1 MMCISGDKMT
11 DWLSKYKYNP
21 IKPLLESDDS
31 AIIYFT
37 KRDLLEEKEGPID
50 SVWNLPEVQK
60 ILKKQLK
67 DGSWPARAKID
78 ENFGVKYSL
87 IETWKHLRLLIQQY
101 EMNTTHPAIKKA
113 AEFIFSYQTD
123 EGDIRGILANQY
135 APYYTGAIMYLL
147 IKAGYENDPRIEK
160 GFNWLLEMRQ
170 NDGGWVIGSPGM
182 IGLSDLTRAEMND
195 LTSKK
200 NRETARAFDKSKS
213 FSAAGTGMVL
223 RAFSVH
229 PTYKKSEEALTAA
242 RLLKS
247 KFFKKDNWSSYQHP
261 DNWIR
266 FQYPFWWT
274 NIVSALETLSLMDF
288 SKDDE
293 DVKKAL
299 NWLVEHQ
306 ETDGLWNISYSKIHK
321 TPDKQRT
328 FMASLWITL
337 TICRIF
343 KKFHWNREKTINMD

>member
-1 MMCISGDKMT
+1 MAE
-11 DWLSKYKYNP
+11 WLSKFKYDP
-21 IKPLLESDDS
+21 IKPLLESEDD

-37 KRDLLEEKEGPID
+37 KRDLLEEKVGPID
-50 SVWNLPEVQK
+50 SVWDLNEVLK
-60 ILKKQLK
+60 ILKKQLE
-67 DGSWPARAKID
+67 DGSWPTKGQK
-78 ENFGVKYSL
+78 NKHSGVKYPL
-87 IETWKHLRLLIQQY
+87 IETWKNLRFLIQQY
-101 EMNTTHPAIKKA
+101 EMNNSHSAIKKA
-113 AEFIFSYQTD
+113 SEFIFSCQTD

-147 IKAGYENDPRIEK
+147 IKAGYKNDPRIEK
-160 GFNWLLEMRQ
+160 GFKWLLEMRQ
-170 NDGGWVIGSPGM
+170 NDGGWVIGSPG
-182 IGLSDLTRAEMND
+182 ILGFSNLTPAGLND
-195 LTSKK
+195 LTSDP
-200 NRETARAFDKSKS
+200 NRRTARAFDKFKP

-223 RAFSVH
+223 RAFAVH